1 MFHYTGTVSYLAS
14 DVHLTLKKRTDVFVS
29 KMLPVL
35 FIDLSNTAILFC
47 TRWYTVTSQAD
58 EIISLYLTQAQK

>member
-1 MFHYTGTVSYLAS
+1 MFHYTGTVSQLAS
-14 DVHLTLKKRTDVFVS
+14 DIHLTLNKITDIFVS

-35 FIDLSNTAILFC
+35 FIDLSNTAMLIC